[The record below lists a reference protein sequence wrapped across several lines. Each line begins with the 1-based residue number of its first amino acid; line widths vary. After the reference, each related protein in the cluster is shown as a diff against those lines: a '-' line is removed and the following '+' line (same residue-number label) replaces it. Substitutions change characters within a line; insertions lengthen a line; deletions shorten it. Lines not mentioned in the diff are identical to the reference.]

1 MKLDHYT
8 RKKLGFWWRD
18 QKIRNFFIVSG
29 FIIIIIIII
38 KRGYTRS
45 KESTVQSQVGC

>member
-1 MKLDHYT
+1 MTKKNGRRPWKMKLDHYT

-29 FIIIIIIII
+29 FIIIII
-38 KRGYTRS
+38 K
-45 KESTVQSQVGC
+45 